1 MGNRANYIS
10 DKYIKE
16 IGGNNKLAGIGPRL
30 GKTPGLNSDN
40 INQQQTVYAMLM
52 LVNMSSLANTS
63 VTPSAGT
70 ISESNKTTFG
80 DSYTMPAS
88 NVTTNNSKYDSS
100 MLNTLYKVEQDTKN
114 NIDAYHYR
122 SKRYLFNND
131 KETVKL
137 KKHNYDDIVTF
148 FNEKDANQS
157 SLSETENHK
166 KSCSDFITSSNQN
179 DKNNKDYL
187 FCRLKLFIK
196 NHKKFKQLDD
206 YDLAVCF
213 LSKNKFE
220 HLNMFEYLKTEE
232 SEKYPRLD
240 KFSLKKITVLTNK
253 NITSD
258 INLKVYNL
266 VTGKRNLAEFIP
278 FIEQRGNTPDEMK
291 FYDTYHLYKNAIS
304 GYSAGMK
311 KDKVMLVSHIRVVSD
326 ELYAT
331 DKSNTK
337 RIEYLKVELYHL
349 TKLLHNRIDIEFRP
363 LLVTSVL
370 KNGYYYPPFEEIS
383 AGIILEKVVRDI
395 QSIPDSYKVIYG
407 PAYQARKSL
416 LAYALY
422 ICGISSKA
430 SFDNSIFNERDNN
443 GNRVMSDQDTYEYL
457 INKTTGFVS
466 TPGSNIL
473 QEVAQHYFY
482 SVSVT
487 LGYLPNPD
495 IFLNVRDGEEKK
507 LKDFTLRDKAD
518 SLRYYLRQDIDIAKI
533 RVRQQLDYFLS
544 IASLIAMFSNI
555 INDVES
561 MYTSRRN
568 LILSGMDSNN
578 DKGNNRIERPNK
590 ADYNPQYQSDVSS
603 EYASRKNKAIGK
615 IIALDKLKKID
626 VVEESCGPLKVW
638 TQENKRADTLVLSGH
653 GWYLTH
659 DNNLN
664 FGLIPKDKDIIFL
677 GPNKDKLLEA
687 EEQFGRS
694 ATESLF
700 ASGQYPEIH
709 TRITSEGIQV
719 LKKTMGEASLDE
731 VKNYRIKYYEKTPDE
746 EYIAAVK
753 DNRINF
759 KDNLM
764 VDFSSV
770 SEFEEEKKLSD
781 IVKLMKPGKSIAHY
795 KSIVFY
801 ACREYKG
808 SGTLR
813 SAASTSGLGGGYKI
827 KFTETPLSMQGK
839 PERKERDTLE
849 NAVSPD
855 DLSFDGL
862 VIIDKYTV
870 TIGEWTNDEEPV
882 LTYTADIARVAPY
895 KNRTL

>member
-1 MGNRANYIS
+1 MGNRVNHIY

-16 IGGNNKLAGIGPRL
+16 IGGNNKLAGVGPRL

-40 INQQQTVYAMLM
+40 INQQQTAYAILM
-52 LVNMSSLANTS
+52 LVNMSALVNTS
-63 VTPSAGT
+63 VTPSVST
-70 ISESNKTTFG
+70 ISESDKTTFG

-88 NVTTNNSKYDSS
+88 DIAINNSQYDSS
-100 MLNTLYKVEQDTKN
+100 ILNTLFKVDQDTKN
-114 NIDAYHYR
+114 NTDSYHHR
-122 SKRYLFNND
+122 SKRYLFNN
-131 KETVKL
+131 KKNVKL
-137 KKHNYDDIVTF
+137 KNHHYDDIITF
-148 FNEKDANQS
+148 PNQKDNNQS
-157 SLSETENHK
+157 NFPGTEKHK
-166 KSCSDFITSSNQN
+166 GACSDFIKYSNQN
-179 DKNNKDYL
+179 SKNNKDYL
-187 FCRLKLFIK
+187 LCRLELFIK
-196 NHKKFKQLDD
+196 NHQKFKLLDD

-220 HLNMFEYLKTEE
+220 YLNMFEYLKTEE
-232 SEKYPRLD
+232 AEKYPRLD
-240 KFSLKKITVLTNK
+240 NFSLKKITVLTNK

-258 INLKVYNL
+258 INLRVYNL
-266 VTGKRNLAEFIP
+266 VTGKRNPDKFIS
-278 FIEQRGNTPDEMK
+278 FIEHRGSAPDEMK
-291 FYDTYHLYKNAIS
+291 FYDTYHLYKNATS

-331 DKSNTK
+331 DKSNIM
-337 RIEYLKVELYHL
+337 RIEYLKLELYHL

-363 LLVTSVL
+363 LFVTSVL
-370 KNGYYYPPFEEIS
+370 KDGFYYPPFEEIS
-383 AGIILEKVVRDI
+383 AGIILESVVYDI
-395 QSIPDSYKVIYG
+395 QSIPDGYKIIYG

-416 LAYALY
+416 LAYTLY
-422 ICGISSKA
+422 ICGISSKE
-430 SFDNSIFNERDNN
+430 SFDNSIFNERDND
-443 GNRVMSDQDTYEYL
+443 GKRVMSEQDTYEYL
-457 INKTTGFVS
+457 IDKMTHFLS
-466 TPGSNIL
+466 TPGNNIL

-482 SVSVT
+482 SVGVT
-487 LGYLPNPD
+487 LGYSPNPD
-495 IFLNVRDGEEKK
+495 IFLNVRDGEEKR
-507 LKDFTLRDKAD
+507 LRDFTLRDKTD
-518 SLRYYLRQDIDIAKI
+518 SLKYYLSQDIDVEKI
-533 RVRQQLDYFLS
+533 RVRKQLDYFLS
-544 IASLIAMFSNI
+544 IASLITMFSNI
-555 INDVES
+555 INEVES

-568 LILSGMDSNN
+568 LILPGIDSNN
-578 DKGNNRIERPNK
+578 YKGNDGTERPNQ
-590 ADYNPQYQSDVSS
+590 ADYKRRYQYDVKS
-603 EYASRKNKAIGK
+603 EHDIRKGKAVNKIDAF
-615 IIALDKLKKID
+615 DKFNKID
-626 VVEESCGPLKVW
+626 VVEESYGPLKVW
-638 TQENKRADTLVLSGH
+638 TQKGQRAETLVLSGH
-653 GWYLTH
+653 GWYLTY
-659 DNNLN
+659 DNDLN

-677 GPNKDKLLEA
+677 GPNKDTLLEA

-719 LKKTMGEASLDE
+719 LKKIMGEASIDE

-770 SEFEEEKKLSD
+770 SNSAGEKKLSD
-781 IVKLMKPGKSIAHY
+781 IVKLMKPGKFLADY

-813 SAASTSGLGGGYKI
+813 SAASTSGLGGGYNI
-827 KFTETPLSMQGK
+827 KFTETPLSMQGR
-839 PERKERDTLE
+839 PGREERDTSA
-849 NAVSPD
+849 NAVSSD

-870 TIGEWTNDEEPV
+870 TIGKWVNDEEPV
-882 LTYTADIARVAPY
+882 LNYTADIARVAPY
-895 KNRTL
+895 KNRTG